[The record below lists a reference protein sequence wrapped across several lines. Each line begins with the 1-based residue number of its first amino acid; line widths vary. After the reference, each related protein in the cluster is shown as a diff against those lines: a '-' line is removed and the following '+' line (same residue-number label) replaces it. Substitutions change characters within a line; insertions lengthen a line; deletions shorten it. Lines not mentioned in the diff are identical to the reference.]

1 MLHHGRRYKDNEWDK
16 KMFISPLIREMQFK
30 SIMRCTWIRI
40 ANYKDW
46 ALVSVRAGGGAEFSS
61 EL

>member
-1 MLHHGRRYKDNEWDK
+1 MTEDIRIMNEIE

-40 ANYKDW
+40 AKYKD
-46 ALVSVRAGGGAEFSS
+46 
-61 EL
+61 

>member
-1 MLHHGRRYKDNEWDK
+1 MAEDIRIMNEIE

-40 ANYKDW
+40 AKCKD
-46 ALVSVRAGGGAEFSS
+46 
-61 EL
+61 